1 MGSGPPAWRAGA
13 VVRHDRHG
21 PGRVVSDLGDTV
33 VVRFDGSRL
42 EQVAAVDL
50 KPASSLHEDL
60 RDGRLGVEADALAR
74 ARALAITS
82 VNDQWGVFSRSLIE
96 LLPHQLWVCKKV
108 TESWPF
114 RWLVA
119 DDVGLG
125 KTIECGLVLMP
136 LIASG
141 RVRRLLIL
149 TPARLASQWQVR
161 LKQMFD
167 IRVQQYVSEADPADG
182 LFWDTASMVVGSFH
196 TLRGTRRG
204 ARDRL
209 LEADPWDVVVVDEA
223 HHLGADEKTG
233 RTQAYQLLEQL
244 EGRRKIGSLLFFTGT
259 PHRGKD
265 FQFYSLMRLVRP
277 DLFDP
282 ETDPSENLPKL
293 RKAMIRNNKAGVTDL
308 RGERIF
314 TRVSVAKRDYAY
326 TPSEEHFYRTLSEF
340 VLEGRTHAASFT
352 GRARSARN
360 LVLTTIQ
367 KLAASSIAA
376 VRHALEKRRN
386 ALATEAEGLPG
397 RRPPASVD
405 EGQEPSDEWSAEEEE
420 LAATETGIDLA
431 RDEVRWLTQLIELS
445 LRTERETKI
454 ERLLS
459 LIANEFPDEPILL
472 FTEYKATQAL
482 VVNALHR
489 RFGHGTS
496 TFINGD
502 ERLEGVIGESGLREP
517 WSQARADAAE
527 AFNAGRVRFLVSTE
541 AGGEGIDLQER
552 CAVLIH
558 IDMPWNP
565 MRLHQRVGRLSRYGQ
580 RREVRVRILRNPAT
594 VESRIWELL
603 ENKLASIQE
612 ALSHTMEDP
621 EDIAELVIG
630 MTENSVYNEMFSR
643 VPDWEGE
650 SLKAWFD
657 EKSAR
662 LGGSD
667 ALDAARSLA
676 GNIARFDFREVGKDL
691 PQVDLPDL
699 KEFVVGTARRHHRR
713 VRMIEEGL
721 ALDRTPKAW
730 TERNYAV
737 RDRYEALTFDRR
749 GQGRAAMSRVVG
761 VGHPLMDTAL
771 EEARDLE
778 VRVAEVRG
786 LAEPLLL
793 LAVEDE
799 LTGAGARARR
809 LVVGVREQGREVV
822 VVPDWKV
829 VKILKGVGRSAEPSE
844 RVWPEPLRR
853 RYAELV
859 DNWWRQVDAVRVG
872 RAAGM
877 QRPVAW
883 PEMLLTPPISEG
895 R

>member
-1 MGSGPPAWRAGA
+1 MSGGPPSWRPGA
-13 VVRHDRHG
+13 PVRHGRHG

-33 VVRFDGSRL
+33 VVRFDGARL
-42 EQVAAVDL
+42 EQVAAHDL
-50 KPASSLHEDL
+50 EATSSLHEDL
-60 RDGRLGVEADALAR
+60 LAGRPGVEADALAR

-149 TPARLASQWQVR
+149 TPARLAPQWQIR

-167 IRVQQYVSEADPADG
+167 IRVQQYVSDADPAGG

-223 HHLGADEKTG
+223 HHLGADERTG
-233 RTQAYQLLEQL
+233 RTLAYQLLEQL
-244 EGRRKIGSLLFFTGT
+244 EERRKIGSLLFFTGT

-282 ETDPSENLPKL
+282 EADRSENLPKL
-293 RKAMIRNNKAGVTDL
+293 REAMIRNNKAGVTDL
-308 RGERIF
+308 RGQRIF

-326 TPSEEHFYRTLSEF
+326 TSSEEHFYRTLSEF
-340 VLEGRTHAASFT
+340 VMEGRTHAASFT

-376 VRHALEKRRN
+376 VRHALEKRCN
-386 ALATEAEGLPG
+386 ALATEAES
-397 RRPPASVD
+397 PPARRLPEVAD
-405 EGQEPSDEWSAEEEE
+405 DGQEPSDEWSAAEEE
-420 LAATETGIDLA
+420 LVAAETRLDLA
-431 RDEVRWLTQLIELS
+431 RDEVRWLTQLVELS
-445 LRTERETKI
+445 LGTERETKI

-459 LIANEFPDEPILL
+459 LIADEFPDEPLLL

-482 VVNALHR
+482 VVNAVHR

-496 TFINGD
+496 AFINGD
-502 ERLEGVIGESGLREP
+502 ERLEGVIGESGDREA
-517 WSQARADAAE
+517 WNQTRTDAAE
-527 AFNAGRVRFLVSTE
+527 AFNAGSVRFLVSTE

-558 IDMPWNP
+558 VDMPWNP

-580 RREVRVRILRNPAT
+580 RREVRVRILRNPDT

-603 ENKLASIQE
+603 ESKLASIQE

-630 MTENSVYNEMFSR
+630 MTENSVFDEMFSR
-643 VPDWEGE
+643 VPKWKGE
-650 SLKAWFD
+650 RLKSWFD

-662 LGGSD
+662 LGGSE
-667 ALDAARSLA
+667 ALEAARALA

-699 KEFVVGTARRHHRR
+699 REFVVGAARRHHRR
-713 VRMIEEGL
+713 VRMIEGGV
-721 ALDRTPKAW
+721 AVDRTPSAW
-730 TERNYAV
+730 RERNYAV

-749 GQGRAAMSRVVG
+749 GQGRVAMSRVLG

-771 EEARDLE
+771 EEARELE

-793 LAVEDE
+793 LTVEDE
-799 LTGAGARARR
+799 LTGTGAQVRR
-809 LVVGVREQGREVV
+809 LVAGVREERGEVV
-822 VVPDWKV
+822 VLPDWRV
-829 VKILKGVGRSAEPSE
+829 LKILEGAGRSTAPPETA
-844 RVWPEPLRR
+844 WPEPSRR
-853 RYAELV
+853 RYAALV
-859 DNWWRQVDAVRVG
+859 DDWWRRADAVRVG

-883 PEMLLTPPISEG
+883 PEMLLTPPIPEN

>member
-1 MGSGPPAWRAGA
+1 MGSERPPWRAGA

-33 VVRFDGSRL
+33 VVRFDASRL

-50 KPASSLHEDL
+50 EAASSLHEDL
-60 RDGRLGVEADALAR
+60 RAGRLGVEADALAR

-149 TPARLASQWQVR
+149 TPARLAAQWQAR

-167 IRVQQYVSEADPADG
+167 IRVQQYVSEADTKG
-182 LFWDTASMVVGSFH
+182 GHFWDTASMVVGSFH
-196 TLRGTRRG
+196 TLRGSRRG
-204 ARDRL
+204 ARGRL

-223 HHLGADEKTG
+223 HHLGADERTG
-233 RTQAYQLLEQL
+233 RTLAYQLLEQL
-244 EGRRKIGSLLFFTGT
+244 EERRKIRSLLFFTGT

-265 FQFYSLMRLVRP
+265 FGFYSLMRLVRP

-282 ETDPSENLPKL
+282 EADSSENLGNL
-293 RKAMIRNNKAGVTDL
+293 RRAMIRNNKVGVTDL
-308 RGERIF
+308 RGQRIF
-314 TRVSVAKRDYAY
+314 RRVSVAKRDYAY

-367 KLAASSIAA
+367 KLAASSMAA

-386 ALATEAEGLPG
+386 ALATEAG
-397 RRPPASVD
+397 RPPAYRPPEVAE

-420 LAATETGIDLA
+420 LVAAETGIDLA
-431 RDEVRWLTQLIELS
+431 RDEVGWLTQLIELS
-445 LRTERETKI
+445 RVDERETKI

-459 LIANEFPDEPILL
+459 LIADEFPDEPLLL

-482 VVNALHR
+482 VVNALHD
-489 RFGHGTS
+489 RFGHGTVA
-496 TFINGD
+496 FINGD
-502 ERLEGVIGESGLREP
+502 ERLDGVTDETGEQEP
-517 WSQARADAAE
+517 WNLARAAAAE
-527 AFNAGRVRFLVSTE
+527 AFNGGSVRFLVSTE

-558 IDMPWNP
+558 VDMPWNP

-630 MTENSVYNEMFSR
+630 MTENSIYNEMFSR

-650 SLKAWFD
+650 SLKSWFD

-662 LGGSD
+662 LGGSE

-699 KEFVVGTARRHHRR
+699 KEFVVGAARRHHRR
-713 VRMIEEGL
+713 VRLIEGGL

-730 TERNYAV
+730 TEQNYAV

-749 GQGRAAMSRVVG
+749 GQGRAAMSRVLG
-761 VGHPLMDTAL
+761 VGHPLLDTAL

-799 LTGAGARARR
+799 LTGTGARARR
-809 LVVGVREQGREVV
+809 LVVGVRARHGEVV
-822 VVPDWKV
+822 VVPDWRV
-829 VKILKGVGRSAEPSE
+829 VRILDGVGKAAAPPEPA
-844 RVWPEPLRR
+844 WPEPSRR
-853 RYAELV
+853 RYAALV
-859 DNWWRQVDAVRVG
+859 DEWWRQADAVRLG

-883 PEMLLTPPISEG
+883 PEMLLTPPIPEG

>member
-1 MGSGPPAWRAGA
+1 MGSGPPAWHAGA
-13 VVRHDRHG
+13 AVRHDRHG

-42 EQVAAVDL
+42 EQVAAADL
-50 KPASSLHEDL
+50 KSASSLHEDL
-60 RDGRLGVEADALAR
+60 RAGRLGVEADALAR

-149 TPARLASQWQVR
+149 TPARLAPQWQVR

-196 TLRGTRRG
+196 TLRGSRRG

-244 EGRRKIGSLLFFTGT
+244 EERRKIGSLLFFTGT

-282 ETDPSENLPKL
+282 EADRSENLPNL

-314 TRVSVAKRDYAY
+314 TCVSVAKSDYAY

-340 VLEGRTHAASFT
+340 VMEGRTHAASFT

-386 ALATEAEGLPG
+386 ALVTEAESPPD
-397 RRPPASVD
+397 RRPPGIVD
-405 EGQEPSDEWSAEEEE
+405 EGQEPSDETSAAEEE
-420 LAATETGIDLA
+420 LVAAEARLDLA
-431 RDEVRWLTQLIELS
+431 RDEVGWLTQLIELS
-445 LRTERETKI
+445 LGTERETKI

-459 LIANEFPDEPILL
+459 LIAEEFPDEPLLL

-482 VVNALHR
+482 VVNALHD
-489 RFGHGTS
+489 RFGHGTAA
-496 TFINGD
+496 FINGD
-502 ERLEGVIGESGLREP
+502 ERLEGVIGESGDREP
-517 WSQARADAAE
+517 WNQTRTDAAE

-552 CAVLIH
+552 CAALIH

-630 MTENSVYNEMFSR
+630 MTENSVYNEVFSR

-650 SLKAWFD
+650 SLKSWFD
-657 EKSAR
+657 ERSAR
-662 LGGSD
+662 LGGSE
-667 ALDAARSLA
+667 ALEAARALA

-699 KEFVVGTARRHHRR
+699 KEFVVGAARRHHRR
-713 VRMIEEGL
+713 VRTIEGGL
-721 ALDRTPKAW
+721 VLERTPKAW

-749 GQGRAAMSRVVG
+749 GQGRAAMSRVLG

-786 LAEPLLL
+786 LAEALLL

-799 LTGAGARARR
+799 LTGTGARARR
-809 LVVGVREQGREVV
+809 LVVGVREQDGEVV
-822 VVPDWKV
+822 VVPDWRV
-829 VKILKGVGRSAEPSE
+829 VKILDGVGRSAEPLE
-844 RVWPEPLRR
+844 RVWPEPSRR
-853 RYAELV
+853 RYADLV
-859 DNWWRQVDAVRVG
+859 DDWWRKADAARVG

-877 QRPVAW
+877 QHPVAW
-883 PEMLLTPPISEG
+883 PEMLLTPPISDG